1 MLYAKKEATYEFS
14 GWRWIFNDKIFS
26 AQNIKSLF
34 HKHEPYLRSS
44 ENHMLQV
51 YFFLQL
57 ELLDEVYD
65 FRKFPEVSGRHRKV
79 YDKYSNQ
86 CYIWG

>member
-1 MLYAKKEATYEFS
+1 
-14 GWRWIFNDKIFS
+14 
-26 AQNIKSLF
+26 
-34 HKHEPYLRSS
+34 
-44 ENHMLQV
+44 MLQV

-86 CYIWG
+86 CYI